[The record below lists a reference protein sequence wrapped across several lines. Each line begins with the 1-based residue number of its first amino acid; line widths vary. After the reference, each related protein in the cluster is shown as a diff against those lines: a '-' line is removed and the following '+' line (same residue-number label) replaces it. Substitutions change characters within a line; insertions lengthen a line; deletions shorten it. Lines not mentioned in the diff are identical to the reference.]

1 MITFEDLQNE
11 WAKDCSIKP
20 DRLDEESLNTPN
32 IHGKYLKYLS
42 DIRLIKLKKEQEFK
56 ILWKNK
62 HLYYSGKAD
71 PEVYKEKPFQMMVL
85 KQDLPMY
92 IDSDPEIQALQTK
105 IKYYEEMM
113 IFLEK
118 VIVMINNRGYQ
129 IKNAI
134 DWQRFTQGLN

>member
-1 MITFEDLQNE
+1 MSNFITGLQKKE
-11 WAKDCSIKP
+11 
-20 DRLDEESLNTPN
+20 
-32 IHGKYLKYLS
+32 
-42 DIRLIKLKKEQEFK
+42 KEQEFK

-62 HLYYSGKAD
+62 HLYYSGRAD
-71 PEVYKEKPFQMMVL
+71 PEVYKEKPFQIMVL